1 MKASVFW
8 VHGLSRV
15 TVAFVWIYHGLVPK
29 LLGPHQDEL
38 HLAALHG
45 MQDDHLSLL
54 LKLAGV
60 VEIVFGIA
68 VLVLW
73 RSRWP
78 FVVSAMV
85 LIVLLVD
92 IAIVAPDYLWG
103 AFNPVSLNLSV
114 ISLSLTG
121 FITARYWADDE
132 TQQEGA

>member
-1 MKASVFW
+1 MKHSVSW

-45 MQDDHLSLL
+45 LQGDHLPLL
-54 LKLAGV
+54 LKASGV
-60 VEIVFGIA
+60 AEIVFGIA
-68 VLVLW
+68 VLVFW

-78 FVVSAMV
+78 FVVSAVV

-92 IAIVAPDYLWG
+92 VAMVAPEYLWG
-103 AFNPVSLNLSV
+103 AFNPVSLSLSV
-114 ISLSLTG
+114 ISLSFTG
-121 FITARYWADDE
+121 FITASHGADKH
-132 TQQEGA
+132 A